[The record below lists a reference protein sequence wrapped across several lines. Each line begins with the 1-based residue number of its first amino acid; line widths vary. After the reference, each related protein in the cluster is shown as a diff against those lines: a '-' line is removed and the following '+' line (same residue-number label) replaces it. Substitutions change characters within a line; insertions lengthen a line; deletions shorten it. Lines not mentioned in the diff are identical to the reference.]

1 MGWCVGVNGIGLAVY
16 AAGCALTFIKLASL
30 GRFALPQLSDGTR
43 NHSGYSPLN
52 VPLPAPTPSG
62 AGLCRFGAQVR
73 KRRWPGELS
82 VRLAVY
88 GPPLRIALVVGDVF
102 ALTAFERCLASWNVL
117 LCIAS
122 GAGNRLH
129 PLRYSR
135 RYEYGRQNT

>member
-1 MGWCVGVNGIGLAVY
+1 VPYLRRRRAALA
-16 AAGCALTFIKLASL
+16 
-30 GRFALPQLSDGTR
+30 
-43 NHSGYSPLN
+43 
-52 VPLPAPTPSG
+52 
-62 AGLCRFGAQVR
+62 LCRYGAQVR
-73 KRRWPGELS
+73 KLRWPGELS

-88 GPPLRIALVVGDVF
+88 GPPLRIALVVGDVI

>member
-1 MGWCVGVNGIGLAVY
+1 VEFRCHATSRNKVFFANSVPSFAENVLGLARP
-16 AAGCALTFIKLASL
+16 AIA
-30 GRFALPQLSDGTR
+30 DGTG

-52 VPLPAPTPSG
+52 VPYLRRRRA
-62 AGLCRFGAQVR
+62 ALALCRYGAQVR
-73 KRRWPGELS
+73 KLRWPGELS

-88 GPPLRIALVVGDVF
+88 GPPLRTALVVGDVI

>member
-1 MGWCVGVNGIGLAVY
+1 MQPAETKCSSRIRCHHLLKTFWGW
-16 AAGCALTFIKLASL
+16 
-30 GRFALPQLSDGTR
+30 RDQQLPTARVIIRDT
-43 NHSGYSPLN
+43 PLN
-52 VPLPAPTPSG
+52 VPYLRRRRA
-62 AGLCRFGAQVR
+62 ALALCLYGAQVR
-73 KRRWPGELS
+73 KLRWPGELS

-88 GPPLRIALVVGDVF
+88 GPPLRTALVVGDVI